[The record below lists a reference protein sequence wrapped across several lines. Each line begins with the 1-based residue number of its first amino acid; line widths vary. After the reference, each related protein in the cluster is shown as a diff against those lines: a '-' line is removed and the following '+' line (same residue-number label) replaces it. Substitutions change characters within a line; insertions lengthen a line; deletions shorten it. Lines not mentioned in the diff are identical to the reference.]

1 MSKEKLIELRNNI
14 DWIVNKVNNK
24 EVSDS
29 EMYAKL
35 SSISPL
41 LVEARNRLDRVIEF
55 HKQYVDEQYYDIV
68 DKALD
73 DYFAQ
78 YFAQKRIMSK
88 AFGVRD

>member
-1 MSKEKLIELRNNI
+1 MSKEKLIELRNNL
-14 DWIVNKVNNK
+14 DWIVNKVKNM

-35 SSISPL
+35 SNISPL

-73 DYFAQ
+73 DYF
-78 YFAQKRIMSK
+78 QKNGFVQK
-88 AFGVRD
+88 LLV

>member
-14 DWIVNKVNNK
+14 DWIVNKVKNK

-35 SSISPL
+35 SSISPI

-55 HKQYVDEQYYDIV
+55 HKQYVDNQYIDIV
-68 DKALD
+68 DNVLD

-78 YFAQKRIMSK
+78 YFAEKRICSK

>member
-35 SSISPL
+35 SSISPI

-55 HKQYVDEQYYDIV
+55 HKQYVDEQYIDIV
-68 DKALD
+68 DNALD
-73 DYFAQ
+73 D

>member
-35 SSISPL
+35 SNISPL
-41 LVEARNRLDRVIEF
+41 LVEARNRLDRQIEF
-55 HKQYVDEQYYDIV
+55 HKHYNYEQYYDIV
-68 DKALD
+68 DNALD
-73 DYFAQ
+73 DYFAE
-78 YFAQKRIMSK
+78 KRICSK
-88 AFGVRD
+88 AFGMRD

>member
-1 MSKEKLIELRNNI
+1 MSKEKLIELRNNL

-29 EMYAKL
+29 EMLLKL
-35 SSISPL
+35 TSISPI

-55 HKQYVDEQYYDIV
+55 RKKYVDEQYYNIV
-68 DKALD
+68 DNALD
-73 DYFAQ
+73 DYFTQ

-88 AFGVRD
+88 TFGVRE

>member
-35 SSISPL
+35 SSISPI

-55 HKQYVDEQYYDIV
+55 HKQYNDNQYIDIV
-68 DKALD
+68 DNALD

>member
-14 DWIVNKVNNK
+14 DLIVNKVNNK

-29 EMYAKL
+29 EMLLKL
-35 SSISPL
+35 TSISPIL
-41 LVEARNRLDRVIEF
+41 IEARNRLDRVIEF
-55 HKQYVDEQYYDIV
+55 HKQYVDEQYFDIV

-73 DYFAQ
+73 DYFAE
-78 YFAQKRIMSK
+78 KRIWSK